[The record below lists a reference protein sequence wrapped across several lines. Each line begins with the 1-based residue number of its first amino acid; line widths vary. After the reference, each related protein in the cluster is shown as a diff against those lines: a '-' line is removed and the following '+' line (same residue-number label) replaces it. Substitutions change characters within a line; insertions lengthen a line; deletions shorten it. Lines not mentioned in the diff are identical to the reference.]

1 MITYQFLII
10 LFWSL
15 NCDIFPQIV
24 LTCRVSAVCMQY
36 FVACNYFWLLVEA
49 VFLHTLLFSAV
60 LTKRR
65 LLKRYMLL
73 GWGKDCEFV
82 KIAKDSPWTFN
93 WS

>member
-10 LFWSL
+10 LFWRL
-15 NCDIFPQIV
+15 NCDVFPQIV

-65 LLKRYMLL
+65 LLKRYMFL
-73 GWGKDCEFV
+73 GWGKV
-82 KIAKDSPWTFN
+82 N
-93 WS
+93 L